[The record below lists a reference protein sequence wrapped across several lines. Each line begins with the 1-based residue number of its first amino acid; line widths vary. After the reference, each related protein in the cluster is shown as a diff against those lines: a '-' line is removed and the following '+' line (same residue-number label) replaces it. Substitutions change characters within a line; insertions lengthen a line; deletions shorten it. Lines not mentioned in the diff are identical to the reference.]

1 MDKITYIKGI
11 CIKDYRKF
19 EKGKIYDIVNVENNI
34 SISSYLVRFNNS
46 SMDLVPKSYIIL
58 LTEWRKIRIE
68 YIFNEIHMYKQ

>member
-1 MDKITYIKGI
+1 MYIKGI

-58 LTEWRKIRIE
+58 LTEWRKNKIKQIL
-68 YIFNEIHMYKQ
+68 NGNDLYK

>member
-1 MDKITYIKGI
+1 MDKIMYIKGI

-58 LTEWRKIRIE
+58 LTEWRKNKIKQIL
-68 YIFNEIHMYKQ
+68 NGNDLYK

>member
-34 SISSYLVRFNNS
+34 SVLHLVRFDNS
-46 SMDLVPKSYIIL
+46 SMDLVPKKSYDV
-58 LTEWRKIRIE
+58 T
-68 YIFNEIHMYKQ
+68 H

>member
-34 SISSYLVRFNNS
+34 SVLYLVRFDNS
-46 SMDLVPKSYIIL
+46 SVDLVPKSHIMF
-58 LTEWRKIRIE
+58 LTEWRKIRIG
-68 YIFNEIHMYKQ
+68 YILNELHMYKQ

>member
-19 EKGKIYDIVNVENNI
+19 EKGKIYDIVNFDNNI
-34 SISSYLVRFNNS
+34 SASHLVRFDNS
-46 SMDLVPKSYIIL
+46 SMGLVPKSNMML

-68 YIFNEIHMYKQ
+68 YIFNELHMHKQ

>member
-1 MDKITYIKGI
+1 MDKITHIKGI

-34 SISSYLVRFNNS
+34 SASHLVRFDNS

-58 LTEWRKIRIE
+58 LTEWRKNKIKQIL
-68 YIFNEIHMYKQ
+68 NGNDLYK

>member
-19 EKGKIYDIVNVENNI
+19 EKGKIYDIVNLENNI
-34 SISSYLVRFNNS
+34 SVSHLVRFDNS
-46 SMDLVPKSYIIL
+46 SMDLVPKSNMIL

>member
-58 LTEWRKIRIE
+58 LTEWRKNKIKQIL
-68 YIFNEIHMYKQ
+68 NGNDLYK

>member
-34 SISSYLVRFNNS
+34 SILYLVRFDNTY
-46 SMDLVPKSYIIL
+46 MDLVPKDHIML
-58 LTEWRKIRIE
+58 FTEWRKIRIG
-68 YIFNEIHMYKQ
+68 YILNELHMYKQ

>member
-1 MDKITYIKGI
+1 MDKITHIKGI

-58 LTEWRKIRIE
+58 LTEWRKNKIKQIL
-68 YIFNEIHMYKQ
+68 NGNDLYK